1 MIESKNAMLKEREE
15 RIRLL
20 EEDLKEKEVMRMKEM
35 DLLIN
40 LRSGF
45 WLVLLR
51 HLLSFY
57 FVVKELSFTNICFK
71 ERLLS
76 LKVFCTKL
84 LGNFLYRFRT
94 CHEEMYLATYY

>member
-45 WLVLLR
+45 WLVLPR
-51 HLLSFY
+51 RSLSFY
-57 FVVKELSFTNICFK
+57 FVVKELSFTNIW
-71 ERLLS
+71 LQ
-76 LKVFCTKL
+76 
-84 LGNFLYRFRT
+84 
-94 CHEEMYLATYY
+94 